1 MVQSGFQPTRKGL
14 AMNDRKTRQDLGR
27 RSSDRSRKRRLQFGR
42 VEYVLLGLIALS
54 IAVTLAM
61 AVVNPSE

>member
-1 MVQSGFQPTRKGL
+1 MK
-14 AMNDRKTRQDLGR
+14 DRETRQDLRR
-27 RSSDRSRKRRLQFGR
+27 RSSDRPRKRRLQLGR